1 MAEKIKE
8 IGLPNFLVSAVTIIA
23 SVVITILLNNINQ
36 KLGQI
41 PTLIEKVETIGEV
54 VKDDIRPELKE
65 QRNRITAAER
75 EIFMLSNEVE
85 NLSRQ

>member
-1 MAEKIKE
+1 M
-8 IGLPNFLVSAVTIIA
+8 VSAVTIIA

-75 EIFMLSNEVE
+75 EIFILSNEVE